1 MRQRYCKSFG
11 NFAQLNRIRTRS
23 FKLYWLYVVKNSD
36 LWAYGVL
43 LWILSDCNALSCV
56 NLYIQFIICHNYSFH
71 AVFCVLPVFDFFF
84 NGSTKVREKCRPPRG
99 EWARTSG
106 GHPKNGRVFQI
117 IQLKMERSSWLLPKW
132 KIVKVGH
139 GGSGHSLRSRRV
151 FWWIY
156 LMVCRCLQTGCIAS
170 AMHKRS

>member
-71 AVFCVLPVFDFFF
+71 AVFCVLPVFDFFQWIHKGTRKVQAAEWRVNAYVGRTSQKRSCIPNYTAE
-84 NGSTKVREKCRPPRG
+84 NGKKLLTLTKVKDC
-99 EWARTSG
+99 
-106 GHPKNGRVFQI
+106 Q
-117 IQLKMERSSWLLPKW
+117 
-132 KIVKVGH
+132 
-139 GGSGHSLRSRRV
+139 GGS
-151 FWWIY
+151 WWI
-156 LMVCRCLQTGCIAS
+156 
-170 AMHKRS
+170 RSFFEE